1 MIAMQAEVR
10 RRRIIFAVRCL
21 LLLALIVVES
31 SLGVPMQYC
40 VVQANEYSSSV
51 KFTVSHSKIHVEQVA
66 SFEDAESYQRYLDI
80 ISIQYH
86 KTVMAL
92 QESLLKYDGY
102 IEDFR
107 IDEDPDRLRV
117 SLEYDIKGLVKGLF
131 IYRIDFNFIQDIY
144 GVRRSLANFD
154 RKSFNVLSYR
164 NLTVLVEGFPI
175 QISDNEI
182 QFVPFWLIALTAT
195 SLGLFVILAII
206 TVRRRRHMPRNLKQ
220 SALALTIPVIMF
232 QDLLSSPMPQIIC
245 LTSANA

>member
-1 MIAMQAEVR
+1 MCIR
-10 RRRIIFAVRCL
+10 DR
-21 LLLALIVVES
+21 
-31 SLGVPMQYC
+31 
-40 VVQANEYSSSV
+40 
-51 KFTVSHSKIHVEQVA
+51 
-66 SFEDAESYQRYLDI
+66 
-80 ISIQYH
+80 
-86 KTVMAL
+86 

-131 IYRIDFNFIQDIY
+131 IYRVDFNFIQAIY
-144 GVRRSLANFD
+144 GVRWSLANFD

-220 SALALTIPVIMF
+220 SAFALTILVITF
-232 QDLLSSPMPQIIC
+232 RDLLSSPMP
-245 LTSANA
+245 